1 MLNKEVRQKIH
12 NQTGT
17 VNKNS
22 QTADKIQYYSRIKYK
37 GTGGLLLIPEFWVCL
52 HFICALQWGCSV
64 ITANIVI
71 LMNTVIP
78 NRPNMSVVHKGLP
91 APLPRLLCYAVFDIL
106 GREDSYKTSLF
117 RIQECEIVSSYMG
130 KLVTLKALLQLMNMH
145 REEEKKKK
153 DRKEADLA
161 SVLFAVNKKIFTILF

>member
-22 QTADKIQYYSRIKYK
+22 QTADKIQYYSRIKSK
-37 GTGGLLLIPEFWVCL
+37 GTGRLVLIPEFWVCL

-91 APLPRLLCYAVFDIL
+91 APLPRLLWYAMFDIL
-106 GREDSYKTSLF
+106 SGEDSYKISLF
-117 RIQECEIVSSYMG
+117 RIQECEIFSSYTG
-130 KLVTLKALLQLMNMH
+130 KLVILKALLKLMNMR
-145 REEEKKKK
+145 REEEKKQTEK
-153 DRKEADLA
+153 RQTWQVFYLQ
-161 SVLFAVNKKIFTILF
+161 

>member
-1 MLNKEVRQKIH
+1 M
-12 NQTGT
+12 
-17 VNKNS
+17 
-22 QTADKIQYYSRIKYK
+22 
-37 GTGGLLLIPEFWVCL
+37 LIPEFWVCL
-52 HFICALQWGCSV
+52 HFNCALQWGCSV

-91 APLPRLLCYAVFDIL
+91 APFPRLLCYAVIDIL

-117 RIQECEIVSSYMG
+117 RIQECEIFSSYMG

-145 REEEKKKK
+145 REKEKKK